1 MMRLRAAI
9 RLESP
14 DVPAWAA
21 SAIRK
26 VAPYADLAL
35 TVVVEPPRPPTLLD
49 AYLRLD
55 RRFLRIGVD
64 PLAPDDS
71 PAAEVRTCS
80 GAEAVAAISG
90 LNVDLVLDF
99 CTNPRSVL
107 PGLGSLGT
115 WYVRLGTPDVR
126 DVATRSRRR
135 QDVFDLDLVARR
147 SDGHE
152 LVLERSVTAV
162 DAISPARTVDPALW
176 KATAML
182 ERCLRRAVEARDL
195 DGALSIA
202 VADDAQR
209 HGVAGLTIAII
220 ATLARIARRRIG
232 KTFWKD
238 EWFLAARPVNTHRP
252 GRFRRLPQAENGY
265 RADPFLFE
273 HAGRSYVFFEEF
285 DYGRGLG
292 HLSVGVLDA
301 TGELG
306 EIVPCL
312 VPDFHVSYP
321 GVFEHD
327 GKIYMLPETV
337 SRKTI
342 TLYEA
347 VEFPTSW
354 RIARELVGGVR
365 AVDPTLHFDG
375 ERWWLFAC
383 VYERGAAVGDELFL
397 WSAESLA
404 ADWTSHPANPVV
416 SDVRCA
422 RPAGMLFRRGN
433 DLIRPAQDGS
443 RGYGSGMILRRITTM
458 TRDAYAEETVGVI
471 DATWLSNA
479 RRTHTFNSSD
489 TFEVTDG
496 EARRFRYLRRSRGS
510 V

>member
-1 MMRLRAAI
+1 M
-9 RLESP
+9 
-14 DVPAWAA
+14 
-21 SAIRK
+21 
-26 VAPYADLAL
+26 
-35 TVVVEPPRPPTLLD
+35 
-49 AYLRLD
+49 
-55 RRFLRIGVD
+55 
-64 PLAPDDS
+64 
-71 PAAEVRTCS
+71 
-80 GAEAVAAISG
+80 
-90 LNVDLVLDF
+90 
-99 CTNPRSVL
+99 
-107 PGLGSLGT
+107 
-115 WYVRLGTPDVR
+115 
-126 DVATRSRRR
+126 
-135 QDVFDLDLVARR
+135 
-147 SDGHE
+147 
-152 LVLERSVTAV
+152 
-162 DAISPARTVDPALW
+162 
-176 KATAML
+176 

-209 HGVAGLTIAII
+209 HGVAGLTIATI

-354 RIARELVGGVR
+354 RIARELVGGVDITEIKRGALRRMFGMVLQDTWRR
-365 AVDPTLHFDG
+365 AV
-375 ERWWLFAC
+375 
-383 VYERGAAVGDELFL
+383 
-397 WSAESLA
+397 
-404 ADWTSHPANPVV
+404 PVV
-416 SDVRCA
+416 GRVAGRRLDISPCESGRLGRSLRTAGRNALQA
-422 RPAGMLFRRGN
+422 RERPDSPSPGWLTGLRLRD
-433 DLIRPAQDGS
+433 DLASHHD
-443 RGYGSGMILRRITTM
+443 
-458 TRDAYAEETVGVI
+458 D
-471 DATWLSNA
+471 DA
-479 RRTHTFNSSD
+479 RRVCGGD
-489 TFEVTDG
+489 RRCDRRDVAFERTPDSYVQQQ
-496 EARRFRYLRRSRGS
+496 
-510 V
+510 